1 MKKILVTLATLAVS
15 AGIALA
21 GAGSA
26 QANDDPGLCWNGWI
40 WSACV
45 SGPGWVD
52 WNPGWKLEPW
62 TWALGLAARREALEV
77 ARAAPGSPALR
88 PRP

>member
-26 QANDDPGLCWNGWI
+26 QANDDLCWDGLF
-40 WSACV
+40 WSACLPTPDLV
-45 SGPGWVD
+45 DWNPGWVD
-52 WNPGWKLEPW
+52 WNPGW
-62 TWALGLAARREALEV
+62 GGCH
-77 ARAAPGSPALR
+77 PGHGCFDEKHGGKHSKWR
-88 PRP
+88 

>member
-1 MKKILVTLATLAVS
+1 MTKILVTLATLAVS
-15 AGIALA
+15 AGIALS

-52 WNPGWKLEPW
+52 WNPWNNWNPGWGHW
-62 TWALGLAARREALEV
+62 N
-77 ARAAPGSPALR
+77 PGWGQGDQGENEQ
-88 PRP
+88 

>member
-1 MKKILVTLATLAVS
+1 VS

-52 WNPGWKLEPW
+52 WNPWNNWK
-62 TWALGLAARREALEV
+62 
-77 ARAAPGSPALR
+77 S
-88 PRP
+88 

>member
-26 QANDDPGLCWNGWI
+26 QANDDGLCWNGWI
-40 WSACV
+40 WSACLA
-45 SGPGWVD
+45 GPDWVD
-52 WNPGWKLEPW
+52 WNPGWESW
-62 TWALGLAARREALEV
+62 TWAWGLASRREAFVEV

-88 PRP
+88 PRPW

>member
-26 QANDDPGLCWNGWI
+26 QANDDPGLCWNGVFLE
-40 WSACV
+40 ACV

-52 WNPGWKLEPW
+52 WNPGWDGGW
-62 TWALGLAARREALEV
+62 N
-77 ARAAPGSPALR
+77 PGHGPFDVHHGGKHWWK
-88 PRP
+88 

>member
-1 MKKILVTLATLAVS
+1 MKKINILVSLATLAMS
-15 AGIALA
+15 AGMALA

-26 QANDDPGLCWNGWI
+26 QANDDPGLCWDGWI

-52 WNPGWKLEPW
+52 WNPWNNGPCN
-62 TWALGLAARREALEV
+62 
-77 ARAAPGSPALR
+77 PGHGCGDWRHGGKHSK
-88 PRP
+88 

>member
-26 QANDDPGLCWNGWI
+26 QANDDPGLCWNGVFWDV
-40 WSACV
+40 CV

-52 WNPGWKLEPW
+52 WNPWNNWGHWNNKHWNPGHGHWK
-62 TWALGLAARREALEV
+62 
-77 ARAAPGSPALR
+77 
-88 PRP
+88 

>member
-1 MKKILVTLATLAVS
+1 MKKILVTLATVAVS

-21 GAGSA
+21 GAGGA

-52 WNPGWKLEPW
+52 WDPGTTGILDMG
-62 TWALGLAARREALEV
+62 LGIVVTA
-77 ARAAPGSPALR
+77 GSTFGSS
-88 PRP
+88 

>member
-1 MKKILVTLATLAVS
+1 MKKILVTVATVAVS
-15 AGIALA
+15 SGVALA

-26 QANDDPGLCWNGWI
+26 QADDDPSLCWDGRY

-52 WNPGWKLEPW
+52 WKPWTPWNPGHGFLDARHGGKHWK
-62 TWALGLAARREALEV
+62 
-77 ARAAPGSPALR
+77 
-88 PRP
+88 

>member
-1 MKKILVTLATLAVS
+1 MKKILVSLATLAVS

-26 QANDDPGLCWNGWI
+26 QANNDPSLCWNGWI
-40 WSACV
+40 WTACI

-52 WNPGWKLEPW
+52 WDPWYDWNPGHGPW
-62 TWALGLAARREALEV
+62 N
-77 ARAAPGSPALR
+77 PGHGPGDIR
-88 PRP
+88 HGGKHWR

>member
-26 QANDDPGLCWNGWI
+26 QANDDPGLCWNGVFLE
-40 WSACV
+40 ACV

-52 WNPGWKLEPW
+52 WNPWNNCNPGHGCGDWRHGGKHLWK
-62 TWALGLAARREALEV
+62 
-77 ARAAPGSPALR
+77 
-88 PRP
+88 

>member
-15 AGIALA
+15 AAIALA

-52 WNPGWKLEPW
+52 WNPWNNGPCN
-62 TWALGLAARREALEV
+62 
-77 ARAAPGSPALR
+77 PGHGCGDWRHGGKHSK
-88 PRP
+88 

>member
-1 MKKILVTLATLAVS
+1 MKRILVTLATLAVS

-40 WSACV
+40 WSVCV

-52 WNPGWKLEPW
+52 WQPWNNWNPGHGPWDVHHGGKHWK
-62 TWALGLAARREALEV
+62 
-77 ARAAPGSPALR
+77 
-88 PRP
+88 

>member
-26 QANDDPGLCWNGWI
+26 QANDDGLCWNGWI

-52 WNPGWKLEPW
+52 WNPGINWGHWDKGW
-62 TWALGLAARREALEV
+62 GHGGDWDDWDD
-77 ARAAPGSPALR
+77 
-88 PRP
+88 

>member
-26 QANDDPGLCWNGWI
+26 QANDDGLCWNGWI
-40 WSACV
+40 WSACAV
-45 SGPGWVD
+45 R
-52 WNPGWKLEPW
+52 
-62 TWALGLAARREALEV
+62 TRLG
-77 ARAAPGSPALR
+77 
-88 PRP
+88 

>member
-1 MKKILVTLATLAVS
+1 MKKILVTLATLPVS

-26 QANDDPGLCWNGWI
+26 QADNDPGLCWDGWV

-52 WNPGWKLEPW
+52 WNPGKHWNPGHGPWDVRHGGKHWK
-62 TWALGLAARREALEV
+62 
-77 ARAAPGSPALR
+77 
-88 PRP
+88 

>member
-26 QANDDPGLCWNGWI
+26 QANDDHDGLCWNGWI

-45 SGPGWVD
+45 SGPDWVD
-52 WNPGWKLEPW
+52 WNPGHGPFEKCSYHNFKHWWK
-62 TWALGLAARREALEV
+62 
-77 ARAAPGSPALR
+77 
-88 PRP
+88 

>member
-21 GAGSA
+21 GAGST
-26 QANDDPGLCWNGWI
+26 QANDDPGLCFNGVFWE
-40 WSACV
+40 ACL

-52 WNPGWKLEPW
+52 WNPGWNDCN
-62 TWALGLAARREALEV
+62 
-77 ARAAPGSPALR
+77 PGHVCGDWRHEWKHSKWR
-88 PRP
+88 